1 MISLPNLLKFY
12 KKHNNIQKYSF
23 NEYFE
28 EAKSLKTKKIDEVE
42 EESQIDTDLEED
54 VVAPPSSGDSKS
66 EVEEENVP
74 KKDSLARIRSEAY
87 LAQAKK
93 EADQIIAAAQQEAEN
108 IRLSAKEAGY
118 HEGYQTGY
126 DEGYAKSIADVKDTA
141 EKRCSE
147 YLEEIKAIIEEVS
160 PLKDEILKK
169 YKTDLKNIAIAIGEK
184 VIQVSLKSSGS
195 VIEKMIISATE
206 KLKAREWAKIY
217 ISKFDADLMLE
228 GDNDLLKA
236 ISRLSDNLKV
246 IAMENEKPGT
256 CIIELPDEI
265 IDASASTQVE
275 NIKEILNSTG
285 I

>member
-147 YLEEIKAIIEEVS
+147 YLEEIKAIIEDCQQNVS
-160 PLKDEILKK
+160 
-169 YKTDLKNIAIAIGEK
+169 Y
-184 VIQVSLKSSGS
+184 
-195 VIEKMIISATE
+195 
-206 KLKAREWAKIY
+206 
-217 ISKFDADLMLE
+217 
-228 GDNDLLKA
+228 
-236 ISRLSDNLKV
+236 
-246 IAMENEKPGT
+246 
-256 CIIELPDEI
+256 
-265 IDASASTQVE
+265 
-275 NIKEILNSTG
+275 NS
-285 I
+285 